1 MGYLTRKI
9 EKLVN
14 GMEVLKLG
22 RSVNFLIIT
31 ADKQLIL
38 AEQPRAATYG
48 AKIMNLY
55 GGMVDEKKEE
65 KILEAALRELKEEIN
80 LDVGDLKEVRA
91 IYRDKN
97 PSPGVM
103 DELNS
108 LYFFYL
114 NDTADEVKKKIKCND
129 TNEDIVPKFIH
140 VTTAKKIS
148 VNALGLKTW
157 LALQLVSAEQ
167 EV

>member
-1 MGYLTRKI
+1 MGYLTSKI
-9 EKLVN
+9 KELDN

-22 RSVNFLIIT
+22 RSVNFLLIT
-31 ADKQLIL
+31 ADKKLIL

-48 AKIMNLY
+48 KKMINLY
-55 GGMVDEKKEE
+55 GGMVDEKNGE
-65 KILEAALRELKEEIN
+65 KILEAALRELKEELN
-80 LDVGDLKEVRA
+80 LDRDDIRDVGA

-97 PSPGVM
+97 PSAGVL

-114 NDTADEVKKKIKCND
+114 HDTEEVLRKKIKCND
-129 TNEDIVPKFIH
+129 EKEDITPKFIDISI
-140 VTTAKKIS
+140 AKQSS
-148 VNALGLKTW
+148 VNTLGLKTW
-157 LALQLVSAEQ
+157 LALQLVAAEQ